1 MLLIRKIIK
10 KIYLKNLKF
19 LGMILNFDENIKEI
33 FNKMDFMELMM
44 QYEVKGSLSYVLSE
58 LNKINLPE
66 IYFSSINMLVNIID
80 EFIDILC
87 NCEFDD
93 KNIDFFKHDE
103 KPIYSESNALREEYL
118 VQFIFNNT
126 NLEKCDEINIYDP
139 CCDNVNLIFNSIEFI
154 KSKNNDCYVNF
165 YGKLN
170 FKNSIFDTTKV
181 IIHSYLNDNNIFL
194 SPSNKPGFPFEYISL
209 EKMDFI
215 ISDYRAK
222 NLYEDNHFLLHF
234 QYEVNHPTK
243 LVAIFDKNGFHNPF
257 MDFAILNDNLESIIT
272 FHNSFILILNSNKL
286 DDKKNKFLLVDYALS
301 DNEFIYK
308 IKYHHYSKSTNIE
321 NIPINHTHMDQIL
334 KSYANFTDTSF
345 SKVILN
351 NDAVKDYFHT
361 ESEKYWGY
369 NSKCPN
375 EVTKESNKKIED
387 RGGYSNLEK
396 DMNYYLQEF
405 NFNDL
410 IYDLKNKSYSL
421 VKQKYIGNEL
431 GFVEEKLEFVPLH
444 SLITFDRAELNVENP
459 NEYKIE
465 KYGYSFYVN
474 SYKILR
480 NFLVYYL
487 DSERVLAEII

>member
-1 MLLIRKIIK
+1 
-10 KIYLKNLKF
+10 
-19 LGMILNFDENIKEI
+19 
-33 FNKMDFMELMM
+33 
-44 QYEVKGSLSYVLSE
+44 
-58 LNKINLPE
+58 
-66 IYFSSINMLVNIID
+66 
-80 EFIDILC
+80 
-87 NCEFDD
+87 
-93 KNIDFFKHDE
+93 
-103 KPIYSESNALREEYL
+103 
-118 VQFIFNNT
+118 
-126 NLEKCDEINIYDP
+126 
-139 CCDNVNLIFNSIEFI
+139 
-154 KSKNNDCYVNF
+154 
-165 YGKLN
+165 
-170 FKNSIFDTTKV
+170 
-181 IIHSYLNDNNIFL
+181 
-194 SPSNKPGFPFEYISL
+194 
-209 EKMDFI
+209 
-215 ISDYRAK
+215 
-222 NLYEDNHFLLHF
+222 
-234 QYEVNHPTK
+234 
-243 LVAIFDKNGFHNPF
+243 